1 LIFHYNKE
9 NSEKWKKVLTAVNAI
24 GRKEKSATK
33 LALRKQDEI
42 GQALTSSERNEKEVS
57 PSGSIKV

>member
-9 NSEKWKKVLTAVNAI
+9 NSEKWKKVLTSVNAI

-42 GQALTSSERNEKEVS
+42 GQALTSSERNEKKVS